1 MNEPPAI
8 AYILCTD
15 GTVRPVFE
23 DERGQY
29 VIDEDQCKVRGVW
42 YIPPEEC
49 VLPIIVEP
57 SGPSSSA

>member
-29 VIDEDQCKVRGVW
+29 VIDDEVTRGRGLW
-42 YIPPEEC
+42 FIPPEEC
-49 VLPIIVEP
+49 VLPIIVDAEC
-57 SGPSSSA
+57 